1 MQNNIVIMSL
11 LCYKNGCEG
20 VQLEI
25 SNCSKTIFRFACC
38 RNNASPHQS
47 LLQRF
52 KSMKNSRIVKTK
64 SPPGLKTKQ
73 AQNTSIKTSV
83 STFTQMVR
91 SIRFTKNQRRLSSR
105 QALARRELN
114 GFSSHM
120 MEDIGVAG
128 DVSQNGDITCHY
140 ASFTNKPSSDRYHLM
155 VCPLTVGSKTT
166 DGYLHCP
173 KESNDLK
180 LKTIA

>member
-1 MQNNIVIMSL
+1 MQNNLVILPL
-11 LCYKNGCEG
+11 LCYKNGCKG
-20 VQLEI
+20 VQLKI
-25 SNCSKTIFRFACC
+25 SNCSKTSFRFVCC

-47 LLQRF
+47 FLQRF

-64 SPPGLKTKQ
+64 SPPGLKTMQ
-73 AQNTSIKTSV
+73 AQNTSAKVSV

-91 SIRFTKNQRRLSSR
+91 SIRFMKNQRRLFSR

-128 DVSQNGDITCHY
+128 DVSQNGDITSHY
-140 ASFTNKPSSDRYHLM
+140 GFFTNKPSSDRYHLM
-155 VCPLTVGSKTT
+155 LSPLAVGSKTT
-166 DGYLHCP
+166 DGYLNCR

-180 LKTIA
+180 LKQVA